1 MKKRYL
7 IILIVIVI
15 IAAGTVFILTR
26 PKKSNFEFATVERQ
40 NLVQEV
46 NVTGKVKAA
55 EAVDLAFEKGGRVV
69 NIYVDTGSIIEAGNA
84 LLALDSS
91 ELQAQLNQAKAQLE
105 VQEVALQKL
114 QKGARAEEIDV
125 LQTKVVNAQ
134 KAVSDA
140 QTTLANA
147 KTKASTDLTNL
158 YDDVGDI
165 LQSAY
170 ASADDAVNKQTD
182 DLFSND
188 LSDSPLLTFQV
199 SNSQNKIAAE
209 QQRVASKN
217 ALKELKT
224 IVDNI
229 TSDYTILDSA
239 LSNAEQKL
247 NTVRDFL
254 TALTDALNLAS
265 DLSATTIATYKGYV
279 NTGRTNVITAITNIN
294 TQKQAIAT
302 QKITNQQNIAT
313 AQAGLTSVQST
324 LDSAQKELE
333 LKQAPATPEQIQ
345 EQQAQIKAAQA
356 DIQNLEIQI
365 SKTVLRSPIKGVVT
379 KQATKIGQII
389 TANSAVVSIISE
401 AKFQVEANVAEADI
415 AKLKIND
422 PAKITLDAYG
432 SGVIFEAKVLKIDP
446 AETIIEGIPTYKTTF
461 EFSQESDK
469 IKSGMTANIDI
480 LTAQK
485 ENVLVVPYR
494 AVISKNGDKIVRVLN
509 GKTISERKVQI
520 GLRGSDGN
528 VEITEGLKEGEKV
541 ITFEKK

>member
-224 IVDNI
+224 IIDNI

-247 NTVRDFL
+247 NTVRNFL

-528 VEITEGLKEGEKV
+528 VEIIEGLKEGEKV

>member
-224 IVDNI
+224 IIDNI

-247 NTVRDFL
+247 NTVRNFL

-415 AKLKIND
+415 TKLKIND

>member
-7 IILIVIVI
+7 IILIVIMI
-15 IAAGTVFILTR
+15 IAAGTVLILTR

-69 NIYVDTGSIIEAGNA
+69 NIYVDTGSAAEAGSA

-224 IVDNI
+224 IIDNI

-247 NTVRDFL
+247 NTVRNFL